1 MSTQITLDPELEMS
15 AEQFAAAWNLS
26 PYASQYGPA
35 HTQPQPL
42 ETYGSP
48 ELTLVLIAA
57 AASIPTTLFINFCT
71 ELLKEYL
78 FLKKKKVTVTTIADA
93 DGQTLYT
100 ITSEEQ

>member
-1 MSTQITLDPELEMS
+1 MSTQIALDPELELS

-48 ELTLVLIAA
+48 ELMVVLIGA
-57 AASIPTTLFINFCT
+57 AASIPTTIFITLCT
-71 ELLKEYL
+71 ELLKEHL

-93 DGQTLYT
+93 TGQTLYT
-100 ITSEEQ
+100 ITSEEK